1 MKKYKGFI
9 PIEGIIVL
17 VVIAAIASAGVWGW
31 MRITTLEANLETEK
45 ATVAT
50 KEARITVLEKDLRDA
65 TAINAKMASS
75 ITAQNSQITAL
86 IAESDKRGKQAAA
99 AVARASA
106 EAAKWQS
113 MYAETLTRVAP
124 SGDKCE
130 SLKMRLDG
138 YIEKR
143 QRESVQ

>member
-17 VVIAAIASAGVWGW
+17 VVIAALASAGVWGW
-31 MRITTLEANLETEK
+31 MRITTLEADL
-45 ATVAT
+45 ATQQAEVT
-50 KEARITVLEKDLRDA
+50 KKEARITVLEKDLRDA
-65 TAINAKMASS
+65 TDINTKMASS
-75 ITAQNSQITAL
+75 ITVQNSQITAL
-86 IAESDKRGKQAAA
+86 IAESEKRGKQAAA

-113 MYAETLTRVAP
+113 MYADTLSRVSA

-130 SLKMRLDG
+130 SLKLRIEG
-138 YIEKR
+138 YVEQR
-143 QRESVQ
+143 QGEVPK